1 VFVEHVR
8 RDRLDAFDFHLV
20 FFRFELVFTPITL
33 LSTTIHSRLL
43 FGVFRVQKAFGQREL
58 FRLADVF
65 AHNVYV
71 YFLSLYEEN
80 VPFPSGGCRIGKNE
94 RSFLTCVLHS
104 SVRRVLHAT
113 TKSTPRTS
121 E

>member
-20 FFRFELVFTPITL
+20 FFRFELVFTPVTL

-43 FGVFRVQKAFGQREL
+43 LGVFWVQKPFGQREL

-80 VPFPSGGCRIGKNE
+80 VPFRRLLNWKKRTKFPHLC
-94 RSFLTCVLHS
+94 SFALL
-104 SVRRVLHAT
+104 L
-113 TKSTPRTS
+113 
-121 E
+121 